1 MGSVTY
7 NGPIPEDDPRYKE
20 GITILIPLGIKEKSE
35 KDSEKSDRSGSQR
48 STNKQSEKNKNEYQ
62 NDKS

>member
-20 GITILIPLGIKEKSE
+20 GITILIPLLGIKEI
-35 KDSEKSDRSGSQR
+35 SEKSDRSGSQK
-48 STNKQSEKNKNEYQ
+48 STNKQSEKK
-62 NDKS
+62 

>member
-1 MGSVTY
+1 MGSVKY

-48 STNKQSEKNKNEYQ
+48 STNKQSEKK
-62 NDKS
+62 

>member
-20 GITILIPLGIKEKSE
+20 GITILIPLGIKEN
-35 KDSEKSDRSGSQR
+35 SEKSDRSGSQK
-48 STNKQSEKNKNEYQ
+48 STNKQSEKK
-62 NDKS
+62 

>member
-20 GITILIPLGIKEKSE
+20 GITIMIHLGINRKPK
-35 KDSEKSDRSGSQR
+35 KDSEESRESNPQKKSANQ
-48 STNKQSEKNKNEYQ
+48 QSVKK
-62 NDKS
+62 

>member
-20 GITILIPLGIKEKSE
+20 GITILIPLCIKEISE
-35 KDSEKSDRSGSQR
+35 KDSEKSNRSSSQK
-48 STNKQSEKNKNEYQ
+48 STNK
-62 NDKS
+62 